1 MKNDKPLKSSEEFH
15 SFLLKMGA
23 NRVKSD
29 MELITLPICVL
40 PNIIVKYFK
49 TNNDRYLELIKMEYE
64 NGFK

>member
-1 MKNDKPLKSSEEFH
+1 MKNDIPFKSSEEFRL
-15 SFLLKMGA
+15 FLLKMGS

-49 TNNDRYLELIKMEYE
+49 ANNERYLELIKMEYE